1 VVVVF
6 ANLVTEDDVIKGRLI
21 SCEQLR
27 IVQMDIN
34 ISFAVNI
41 FKNYLIHVGF
51 LFARREIF
59 YKEISLLVN
68 RMMNDMRFLLISSS

>member
-1 VVVVF
+1 VVVF

-59 YKEISLLVN
+59 YREISLLVN
-68 RMMNDMRFLLISSS
+68 RMNDMRFLLISSS